1 MNIKDISPEYLWE
14 NGINPEGL
22 LFGPNFLPY
31 NPRLK
36 QLGRNLRNEGQIS
49 EAMLW
54 KCLKNKQTGY
64 VFLRQRPILNYI
76 ADFYCC
82 KLRMVIE
89 IDGASHFSTE
99 AQKRDAE
106 RDRQMQAIGLTIIRV
121 RDGEVRRNLEGVARY
136 IMEQITVKEK
146 QMLERD

>member
-1 MNIKDISPEYLWE
+1 MNIEDITPEFLLQ
-14 NGINPEGL
+14 NGINPEGI

-31 NPRLK
+31 NPSLK

-64 VFLRQRPILNYI
+64 IFLRQRPILNYI

-82 KLRMVIE
+82 KLRLVIE
-89 IDGASHFSTE
+89 IDGSSHFSKE
-99 AQKRDAE
+99 AQERDAE
-106 RDRQMQAIGLTIIRV
+106 RDRQMQAIGLTVIRV
-121 RDGEVRRNLEGVARY
+121 KDGDVRKNPEGVAKS
-136 IMEQITVKEK
+136 IMEMVLEK
-146 QMLERD
+146 GLIP